1 MPQVVVLLCVY
12 VCLCILF
19 VPKYI
24 RASLVQVSTISV
36 KAALYTISMWLV
48 YRWRGFLW
56 HTAGVA
62 HSRAWVVG
70 EEGRVR
76 G

>member
-36 KAALYTISMWLV
+36 KAALYTISMW
-48 YRWRGFLW
+48 RGFLW